1 MQSIEAIRKQ
11 EFSETLSR
19 ASVRDLGVILM
30 GSGYEVQPLYFL
42 FLPFD
47 QSILVFPVAQ
57 LICISVKIVAPMSIY
72 YDRRKS
78 SLFYSIS
85 ETPWMLI

>member
-1 MQSIEAIRKQ
+1 MQSTKAIQKQ
-11 EFSETLSR
+11 EFSEALSR

-47 QSILVFPVAQ
+47 QSILVFSVAQ
-57 LICISVKIVAPMSIY
+57 LVCILVKICALEMQY
-72 YDRRKS
+72 
-78 SLFYSIS
+78 LFTRIVQS
-85 ETPWMLI
+85 

>member
-1 MQSIEAIRKQ
+1 MQSTEAIRKQ

-19 ASVRDLGVILM
+19 ASVQDLGVILM

-47 QSILVFPVAQ
+47 QSILVFSVAQ
-57 LICISVKIVAPMSIY
+57 LVCILVKMGALELQYLFIRIVQS
-72 YDRRKS
+72 
-78 SLFYSIS
+78 
-85 ETPWMLI
+85 

>member
-1 MQSIEAIRKQ
+1 MQSTEAIQKQ

-47 QSILVFPVAQ
+47 QSILVFSVAQ
-57 LICISVKIVAPMSIY
+57 LVCILVKMGALELQYLFIRIVQS
-72 YDRRKS
+72 
-78 SLFYSIS
+78 
-85 ETPWMLI
+85 